1 MPLSTPPAATF
12 EAVSEFVIARNPEPE
27 SSLPF
32 LVRLP
37 LRSGAVV
44 LKVRETWP
52 RTAKVYCHP
61 TDQWPD
67 DPDIVETV
75 PVKSIE
81 RRGVAVDLVLDRG
94 RENRSQFVFTKGRGR
109 DMVFWQSA
117 RTTKQARPTVRTPT
131 ARASGQIL
139 EITVDTRERYA
150 WKFTGQQT
158 STIKQALT
166 VGDYAVH
173 SPTGNMLATVERK
186 RLDDLV
192 STIGGGKLWM
202 LLAALADV
210 GHGAVVVEDRY
221 SQIFKLTYQK
231 PAMISEALAEAAV
244 RYPSVPVVFTETRA
258 LAQEW
263 SYRFLGAALAHHHAD
278 TVGAGRVAD
287 ITTQPAVT
295 ASTAAI
301 RAWAVDNGHDVADR
315 GRLRPDIVAA
325 YEKAHRP

>member
-1 MPLSTPPAATF
+1 MA
-12 EAVSEFVIARNPEPE
+12 EFVIARNPEAE

-37 LRSGAVV
+37 LRSGDVV

-52 RTAKVYCHP
+52 RTAKIYCHP
-61 TDQWPD
+61 TDLWPD

-75 PVKSIE
+75 AVRSIE
-81 RRGVAVDLVLDRG
+81 RRGVAVDVVLDRA

-117 RTTKQARPTVRTPT
+117 RTSKQARPSVRTPT
-131 ARASGQIL
+131 ARASGQVL
-139 EITVDTRERYA
+139 EITVDSRERYA
-150 WKFTGQQT
+150 WKFTNQQAT
-158 STIKQALT
+158 TVKKALS

-173 SPTGNMLATVERK
+173 FPTGDALAVVERK
-186 RLDDLV
+186 SLDDLV
-192 STIGGGKLWM
+192 STIAGGKLWM
-202 LLAALADV
+202 LLAALSELQ
-210 GHGAVVVEDRY
+210 HGAIVVEDRY

-244 RYPSVPVVFTETRA
+244 RYPTVPVVFAETRA

-278 TVGAGRVAD
+278 SVGAGRIA
-287 ITTQPAVT
+287 AVT
-295 ASTAAI
+295 TRPTTSASTRTI
-301 RAWAVDNGHDVADR
+301 RAWAASNGYQVSDR
-315 GRLRPDIVAA
+315 GRLRPEVVAA
-325 YEKAHRP
+325 YEEVHRP